1 VRLAVRL
8 TPRAASDRLD
18 GWSRDE
24 AGRPVLS
31 ARVRAAPVE
40 GEANAALEAL
50 LAQAL
55 FRPRSAVRVIKSLPS
70 GGPRQRRVPGGG
82 SSRIK
87 QVEIDGV
94 EEAALLQAFGGSA
107 P

>member
-1 VRLAVRL
+1 MRLAVRL

-24 AGRPVLS
+24 AGRPVLN

-50 LAQAL
+50 LARAL
-55 FRPRSAVRVIKSLPS
+55 FRPKSAVRVIK
-70 GGPRQRRVPGGG
+70 GG
-82 SSRIK
+82 SARVK